1 MVPILLLKQKWW
13 DEEVFVFFKI
23 SVWVIYVLIAFW
35 HFLSNK
41 QSVSPSTVFV
51 IVKQCC
57 KVCACVSEHVCAVSH
72 ACLTCQCLWAQL
84 QSTVIIS
91 VVNLNVLSSLCSEG
105 SAAHKH
111 TTQREIQKAAR
122 GGQKFMPRPWLLTA
136 TVSTFL
142 HNTWLVHAAGKLAR
156 KTEIRYW
163 AKTRTSLFRKEGRS
177 DIFGIYLTGFSAYAV
192 RLGNR

>member
-13 DEEVFVFFKI
+13 DEEVFVLFKI
-23 SVWVIYVLIAFW
+23 SVLLSQFNSFWVIYVLIAFW

-57 KVCACVSEHVCAVSH
+57 KACACVSEHVCAVSH

-111 TTQREIQKAAR
+111 TTHREIQKAAR
-122 GGQKFMPRPWLLTA
+122 GGQKFMPRPWLLTVQQWA
-136 TVSTFL
+136 PFYTTHDSCTQPA
-142 HNTWLVHAAGKLAR
+142 NWREKLRYDLER
-156 KTEIRYW
+156 KQEHLCFV
-163 AKTRTSLFRKEGRS
+163 KGGG
-177 DIFGIYLTGFSAYAV
+177 GIYLGYI
-192 RLGNR
+192 

>member
-91 VVNLNVLSSLCSEG
+91 VVHLNVLSSLCSEG

-122 GGQKFMPRPWLLTA
+122 GGQKFMPRPWLLTVQQWA
-136 TVSTFL
+136 PFYTTHDSCTQPA
-142 HNTWLVHAAGKLAR
+142 NWREKL
-156 KTEIRYW
+156 RY
-163 AKTRTSLFRKEGRS
+163 
-177 DIFGIYLTGFSAYAV
+177 DIEQKQEHLCFVKRGGVIYLGYI
-192 RLGNR
+192 

>member
-13 DEEVFVFFKI
+13 DEEVFVFFKT
-23 SVWVIYVLIAFW
+23 SVLLSQFNSFWVIYVLIAFW

-122 GGQKFMPRPWLLTA
+122 GGQKFMPRPWLLTVQQWVPFYTTHDSCTQPA
-136 TVSTFL
+136 
-142 HNTWLVHAAGKLAR
+142 NWREKLRYDIER
-156 KTEIRYW
+156 KQEHLCFV
-163 AKTRTSLFRKEGRS
+163 KG
-177 DIFGIYLTGFSAYAV
+177 GGVIYLGYI
-192 RLGNR
+192 

>member
-122 GGQKFMPRPWLLTA
+122 GGQKFMPRPWLLTVQQWA
-136 TVSTFL
+136 PFYTTHDS
-142 HNTWLVHAAGKLAR
+142 AGKLAR

-163 AKTRTSLFRKEGRS
+163 AKTRTSLFCKEGRS

>member
-23 SVWVIYVLIAFW
+23 SVWVIYVLVAFW

-91 VVNLNVLSSLCSEG
+91 VVNCHLCVL
-105 SAAHKH
+105 
-111 TTQREIQKAAR
+111 KAALHTST
-122 GGQKFMPRPWLLTA
+122 QPREK
-136 TVSTFL
+136 S
-142 HNTWLVHAAGKLAR
+142 R
-156 KTEIRYW
+156 RQQE
-163 AKTRTSLFRKEGRS
+163 
-177 DIFGIYLTGFSAYAV
+177 AV
-192 RLGNR
+192 RSSCLAHDCWLCNSEHLFTQHMTRARSRQTGEKNRDTILSENKNISVL